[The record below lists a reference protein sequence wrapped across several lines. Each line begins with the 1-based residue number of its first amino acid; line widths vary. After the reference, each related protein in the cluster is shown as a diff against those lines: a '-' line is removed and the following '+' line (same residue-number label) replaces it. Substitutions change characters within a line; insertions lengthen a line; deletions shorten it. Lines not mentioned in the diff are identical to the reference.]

1 MPQIVAFAG
10 PAGPAFSFS
19 AFLLPVC
26 SPSCVEGLA
35 FSHPGS
41 PLFWIRSQL
50 GHTGPTGP
58 VWGFAG
64 VVSLLGP
71 QNCSQALTRPSL
83 VSPPF
88 FPAFL
93 GGSPA
98 NSRYAYTAISPALNP
113 RMKISLGRKDSPCRG
128 FLLQVLLIFSAGLL
142 PIFRIPF
149 CEAFSLFTP
158 PQILRRPIPR
168 FWVSKRPGAI
178 LPSHKDLIFHHVL
191 VKAHQDAGSLC
202 SSGHISGAS
211 SFVNMVRDT
220 V

>member
-1 MPQIVAFAG
+1 MFRQCRLPQPFSNPSFEWRII
-10 PAGPAFSFS
+10 SFS
-19 AFLLPVC
+19 IEAISNFNALPLQARLGLLFLFLPFFCLPVL
-26 SPSCVEGLA
+26 SPAWMGLV

-50 GHTGPTGP
+50 AHTAPTGP
-58 VWGFAG
+58 VWGFPG
-64 VVSLLGP
+64 VVSLAGP
-71 QNCSQALTRPSL
+71 QNRTQATQGRVWFHRL
-83 VSPPF
+83 F

-98 NSRYAYTAISPALNP
+98 NSRYAYTTISPALNP
-113 RMKISLGRKDSPCRG
+113 RMKISLGRKDPPCRG

-178 LPSHKDLIFHHVL
+178 LAL
-191 VKAHQDAGSLC
+191 A
-202 SSGHISGAS
+202 
-211 SFVNMVRDT
+211 
-220 V
+220 